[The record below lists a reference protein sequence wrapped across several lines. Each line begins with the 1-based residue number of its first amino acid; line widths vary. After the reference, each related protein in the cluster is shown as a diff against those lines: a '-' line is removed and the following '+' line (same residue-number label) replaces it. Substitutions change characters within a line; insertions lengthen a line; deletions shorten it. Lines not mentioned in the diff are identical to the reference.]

1 MNPEEIV
8 KKVFNACNPNSPAE
22 DFYIDCRKA
31 RGGDLL
37 ASKVIDRLKNLETNY
52 LRFLFTGHKGSG
64 KTSELLYLVDLL
76 KDKHKEQKLYPIY
89 VDVND
94 YINFESATFDE
105 ILLAIAVEISD
116 QFLTGLNIKLEN
128 TYFKD
133 KFGKIKDFFVTER
146 KFSDVEINL
155 FGLAKTN
162 IQKIKEN
169 DKAKQQLFE
178 SINQDNKSLLDE
190 LNLFIYKANL
200 ELTKKTGYSKI
211 LLIVDSLEKIKKFEN
226 QDDELVSQKNLFVGN
241 QEKLTNIDA
250 HVIYTIP
257 LNLYYSDSGPT
268 LKDYYGYE
276 PLDLPMVKVFQR
288 DNFERE
294 FPLGCEAFRQI
305 LTKRFGKISLEQVFD
320 KDSLAFLI
328 KYSGGNIRNFML
340 FVQESVL
347 NADSLPVTFQVARKS
362 VQPTVRNFARSIRQE
377 RFNVLADLNTSE
389 DQQIDIGNPEVWAM
403 LENLTIMEYVNGDGS
418 TNLDDVWYAVNPC
431 AKETLGFKSAVEQKS
446 QLK

>member
-1 MNPEEIV
+1 MTEKEIV
-8 KKVFNACNPNSPAE
+8 KKVFNACNPNLPAE
-22 DFYIDCRKA
+22 KFYIDCRNA

-37 ASKVIDRLKNLETNY
+37 ASKVIDRLKNLEKNY

-64 KTSELLYLVDLL
+64 KTSELLYLVELL
-76 KDKHKEQKLYPIY
+76 KDKHKEQKLFPIY

-94 YINFESATFDE
+94 YINFENATFDE
-105 ILLAIAVEISD
+105 ILLAIAVEISN
-116 QFLTGLNIKLEN
+116 QFLTQLDIKLEN

-133 KFGKIKDFFVTER
+133 KFGRIKDFFVTDR

-169 DKAKQQLFE
+169 DKARQQLFE

-190 LNLFIYKANL
+190 LNLFILKANL
-200 ELTKKTGYSKI
+200 ELTKKTDYGKI
-211 LLIVDSLEKIKKFEN
+211 LLIVDSLEKIKKFEK
-226 QDDELVSQKNLFVGN
+226 QEDELLSQKSLFVGN
-241 QEKLTNIDA
+241 QEKLTNIDS

-288 DNFERE
+288 NNFEKP
-294 FPLGCEAFRQI
+294 FDLGCKAFQSI
-305 LTKRFGKISLEQVFD
+305 LERRFGDIKREEVFED
-320 KDSLAFLI
+320 DALAFLI

-347 NADSLPVTFQVARKS
+347 LVDSLPVSYQFARKA

-377 RFNVLADLNTSE
+377 RFEILADLHSSD
-389 DQQIDIGNPEVWAM
+389 DQQIDIGNEEVWAM

-431 AKETLGFKSAVEQKS
+431 AKETIGFKSALERKS
-446 QLK
+446 QIK

>member
-1 MNPEEIV
+1 MNTQEIV

-37 ASKVIDRLKNLETNY
+37 ASKVIDRLRNLETNY

-64 KTSELLYLVDLL
+64 KTSELLYLVELL
-76 KDKHKEQKLYPIY
+76 KNKHSDQKLYPIY

-94 YINFESATFDE
+94 YINFEDATFDE
-105 ILLAIAVEISD
+105 ILMSIAAKVSLDFTEKFD
-116 QFLTGLNIKLEN
+116 IKLEN
-128 TYFKD
+128 SYFQEKLSS
-133 KFGKIKDFFVTER
+133 IKDFFTVDR
-146 KFSDVEINL
+146 KLTDVEISL
-155 FGLAKTN
+155 FGFAKSSFE
-162 IQKIKEN
+162 KVKEN
-169 DKAKQQLFE
+169 DKAKKQLLE
-178 SINQDNKSLLDE
+178 AIKQDNRSLLEE
-190 LNLFIYKANL
+190 LNLFISRANL
-200 ELTKKTGYSKI
+200 ELTKKTDYSKI
-211 LLIVDSLEKIKKFEN
+211 LVIVDSLEKIKKFEK
-226 QDDELVSQKNLFVGN
+226 QEDELISQKNLFVGN

-288 DNFERE
+288 DSFDTE
-294 FPLGCEAFRQI
+294 FSLGCKAFREI
-305 LTKRFGKISLEQVFD
+305 LAKRFGETKIEHVFNE
-320 KDSLAFLI
+320 DSLAFLI

-347 NADSLPVTFQVARKS
+347 SADALPVTFQFARKS
-362 VQPTVRNFARSIRQE
+362 VQPTVRNFARSVRQD
-377 RFNVLADLNTSE
+377 RFKVLADLNTSE

-431 AKETLGFKSAVEQKS
+431 VKETLGFKSAVERIS
-446 QLK
+446 EIT